1 MPVADEDIK
10 RDAVDQLY
18 WDSRIDASD
27 VTVSVDGGIVTLSGT
42 VSAPDERRAAVGD
55 VCAIAG
61 VLRVNDE
68 LSVRHPEGLPLPDDA
83 EILNNV
89 QSILSA
95 SASVDSSGVRVSV
108 DAGIVTLEGTVNAY
122 WHRAE
127 CEEMALGVWGVVEVE
142 NDLAVVPT
150 EDVEDKAIA
159 EDIVAALERSAEV
172 DAEDITVEVDN
183 GVVTLEGTVP
193 DWAAHEM
200 VRDAARY
207 TRGVRQIDDELAVMR
222 PEQR

>member
-42 VSAPDERRAAVGD
+42 VSTPDERRAAVGD
-55 VCAIAG
+55 VRAIAG

-68 LSVRHPEGLPLPDDA
+68 LSVRHPEGLPLPDDT

-89 QSILSA
+89 ESILSA
-95 SASVDSSGVRVSV
+95 SASVDASSVRVSV
-108 DAGIVTLEGTVNAY
+108 DAGMVTLEGTVNTY

-159 EDIVAALERSAEV
+159 EDIIAALERSAQV

-193 DWAAHEM
+193 DWAAQEM

-207 TRGVRQIDDELAVMR
+207 TRGVRQINDELAVMR
-222 PEQR
+222 SEER